1 MGEGKKTNL
10 IGSILFLLPGIH
22 LLFVLFNLQAF
33 FSHWRE
39 KAKAGVADKGW
50 EDAPRIDGSPV
61 VVATVRHYP
70 YMYQDVLGQ
79 GE

>member
-33 FSHWRE
+33 FFSLAR
-39 KAKAGVADKGW
+39 KGKGRSRRQGLGGRP
-50 EDAPRIDGSPV
+50 ED
-61 VVATVRHYP
+61 
-70 YMYQDVLGQ
+70 
-79 GE
+79 